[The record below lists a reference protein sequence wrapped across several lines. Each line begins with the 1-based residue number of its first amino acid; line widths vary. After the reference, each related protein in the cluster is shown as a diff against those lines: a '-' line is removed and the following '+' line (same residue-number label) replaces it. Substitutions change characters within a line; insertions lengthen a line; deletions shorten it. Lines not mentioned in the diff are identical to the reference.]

1 MRVPAPDGSRDECLG
16 SESVPM
22 AHIGANKARMDVP
35 PRPGALV
42 VYPAM
47 DGEIADRVWTP
58 HELVGLLIFENRL

>member
-1 MRVPAPDGSRDECLG
+1 
-16 SESVPM
+16 M